1 MNIMNTFFNLAIA
14 QQTALWSP
22 QASIIMVGCN
32 LVMIIF
38 GRNTIQVKETG
49 TAVLGITLPE
59 LIATTSLG
67 HILGAG
73 VILGFRGVGV
83 RAQGLR
89 V

>member
-1 MNIMNTFFNLAIA
+1 MNTFFNIAVA

-32 LVMIIF
+32 LIMIVF
-38 GRNTIQVKETG
+38 GRNTIQVKSTG
-49 TAVLGITLPE
+49 AALLGITLPE

-73 VILGFRGVGV
+73 MILGFRGVGV
-83 RAQGLR
+83 PI
-89 V
+89 

>member
-1 MNIMNTFFNLAIA
+1 MNTFLNLAVV

-22 QASIIMVGCN
+22 QASLIMIGCN
-32 LVMIIF
+32 LVMIVF
-38 GRNTIQVKETG
+38 GRNTIQVKGTG
-49 TAVLGITLPE
+49 AALLGITLPE

-83 RAQGLR
+83 PI
-89 V
+89 